1 MGTFYLGNFMGKAVD
16 GLKRSLRRRHLKIG
30 GKLFQK
36 GKFFKSIFFKNTP
49 FKSIFFKSRPF
60 KQSVAGMMMLVFV
73 MPGMVCNAADNG
85 TKRRGGEQRVG
96 LVLSGGGAR
105 GIAEIGV
112 IQALEENNIPIDYI
126 TGTSIGAIVGGLYAA
141 GYSPEEMMELVKSKM
156 FIEAS
161 TGTLN
166 PRYTYRFFQPDAKPT
181 MLNLNM
187 APGTLTLSPI
197 LPSSLISPMPMNFSF
212 MSIFA
217 RYTAHCGSDFDKL
230 FVPLR
235 TVASDMTAK
244 EPKVWS
250 EGQLTDAVRSSM
262 SFPIVFKPVT
272 YKGSLLYDGGIF
284 NNFPVDVM
292 KKDFHPDIMIGVDIH
307 STDTVKHFPDI
318 LQQMDILVIRPQTYD
333 LPADEGIYM
342 RINLNKFSLL
352 DFDKADEIYDIG
364 YRHGLE
370 MVDSIKKRVTA
381 RRDASEVAA
390 RRQKFKEATP
400 RVYFDSVQVTGGTKP
415 QNEYIKYLFTAEH
428 PDTFGLLSAM
438 ESYMMAVSTTRLKDL
453 EPEAVYNK
461 DTDRFKLMLNASFKN
476 PIDIG
481 IGGYV
486 TSSTNSM
493 LFLSLGYNS
502 INHKAISASLSGWI
516 GQSYM
521 AAMLD
526 TKLMLRRRHVSALGF
541 EAVVWRQKFYENDK
555 LFYQT
560 DAPAFIADFETF
572 ARLKYS
578 RATGRQGIFSMGV
591 AYGHTDARFYNND
604 ESIVHSD
611 TERNKT
617 IRDMGQVSVRWTHST
632 LDDNTLPL
640 EGRYLGVLGQGVW
653 ERYHFIEGAPIQRAV
668 RPEEKGHDKWLQL
681 ELKYKDYFNLSKSW
695 ALGLESDIV
704 MSTHH
709 LLKEYNAA
717 LVNATAFNPTA
728 SSYNF
733 FSPKMRANSFVT
745 VGVVPVYKFNER
757 MTARLG
763 IYGFMPM
770 RPICQDAV
778 GNACY
783 GRWFS
788 RASLY
793 SELSASLKLPFGNLT
808 AYGSYHTTPGNRWSV
823 GISFGYF
830 ILAPRMTRL

>member
-1 MGTFYLGNFMGKAVD
+1 MGKFIM
-16 GLKRSLRRRHLKIG
+16 GKRIAL
-30 GKLFQK
+30 
-36 GKFFKSIFFKNTP
+36 
-49 FKSIFFKSRPF
+49 
-60 KQSVAGMMMLVFV
+60 SVALAIAV
-73 MPGMVCNAADNG
+73 PATVCNAAEN
-85 TKRRGGEQRVG
+85 GGENATEHITGTAAESINENVSENNAEGKSAGVSGSEAGSRNGGKSGSKRQSVG

-112 IQALEENNIPIDYI
+112 IQALEENDIPIDYI
-126 TGTSIGAIVGGLYAA
+126 TGTSIGAIVGGLYAS
-141 GYSPEEMMELVKSKM
+141 GYSPAEMMELVKSKM

-166 PRYTYRFFQPDAKPT
+166 PRYTYRFFQPEARPA
-181 MLNLNM
+181 MINLNM
-187 APGTLTLSPI
+187 SASKFSLSPI
-197 LPSSLISPMPMNFSF
+197 LPASLISPMPMNFSF

-217 RYTAHCGSDFDKL
+217 RYTAQCARDFDKL

-244 EPKVWS
+244 QPKVWS

-272 YKGSLLYDGGIF
+272 YKGALLYDGGIY

-318 LQQMDILVIRPQTYD
+318 LQQMDLLVTRPQTYD

-352 DFDKADEIYDIG
+352 DFEKADEIYAIG

-370 MVDSIKKRVTA
+370 MVDSIKRRVTS
-381 RRDASEVAA
+381 RRSAAEVAA
-390 RRQKFKEATP
+390 RRQQFKDATP
-400 RVYFDSVQVTGGTKP
+400 HVYFDSVSVRGGSKP

-428 PDTFGLLSAM
+428 PDTFGLHSAM

-453 EPEAVYNK
+453 EPEAVYDK
-461 DTDRFKLMLNASFKN
+461 ESDRFRMILNATFKD

-481 IGGYV
+481 IGGYIS
-486 TSSTNSM
+486 SSTNSM
-493 LFLSLGYNS
+493 LFLSVGYNP
-502 INHKAISASLSGWI
+502 INHKSINASVSGWI

-521 AAMLD
+521 AGMLD
-526 TKLMLRRRHVSALGF
+526 TKLMLRRRHVSSIGL
-541 EAVVWRQKFYENDK
+541 EAVIWRQKYYENDK

-560 DAPAFIADFETF
+560 DAPAFINDLESFVRA
-572 ARLKYS
+572 KYS

-591 AYGHTDARFYNND
+591 AYGHVNDRFYNND
-604 ESIVHSD
+604 ESIVNSD
-611 TERNKT
+611 TERNRT
-617 IRDMGQVSVRWTHST
+617 VRDMGQVAVKWTHSSI
-632 LDDNTLPL
+632 DDITLPL
-640 EGRYLGVLGQGVW
+640 EGRYIGVLGQGVW
-653 ERYHFIEGAPIQRAV
+653 ERYHYIGGAPIQRSV
-668 RPEEKGHDKWLQL
+668 QPEEKGHDKWMQL
-681 ELKYKDYFNLSKSW
+681 EFKYKDYYNLSKSW
-695 ALGLESDIV
+695 ALGIESDIL

-709 LLKEYNAA
+709 LLKDYNAA
-717 LVNATAFNPTA
+717 LVNAAAFNPTA

-733 FSPKMRANSFVT
+733 FNPKMRANSFIT
-745 VGVVPVYKFNER
+745 AGLVPVYKFNDR
-757 MTARLG
+757 MSARIG
-763 IYGFMPM
+763 VYGFLPM
-770 RPICQDAV
+770 RPICQDAS
-778 GNACY
+778 GNAEY
-783 GRWFS
+783 GKWFS
-788 RASLY
+788 RTALY

-808 AYGSYHTTPGNRWSV
+808 AYGSYQTTQGNRWSA

-830 ILAPRMTRL
+830 IPAPRMTRL